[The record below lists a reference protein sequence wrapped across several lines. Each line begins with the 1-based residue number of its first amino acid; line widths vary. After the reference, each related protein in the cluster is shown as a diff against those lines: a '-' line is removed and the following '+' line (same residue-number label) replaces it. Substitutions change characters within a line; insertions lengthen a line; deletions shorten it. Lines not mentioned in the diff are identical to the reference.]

1 MNLTKIAAQNLLRR
15 KNRSIILILSVL
27 IGVGSV
33 LFLYLSSRAMTEDI
47 ANKLD
52 QYGSNI
58 LILPEA
64 GESLTFGGV
73 TVDSPAKIQEL
84 SPELIPLM
92 KTIKNNETL
101 ATIAPKLLA
110 NTTLNNYDVLLLGVD
125 FTQELRL
132 KKWWKIDGLNK
143 RQIPKENQILLGT
156 EVASRLNL
164 QPLQEIEIL
173 GSKFSVAGIIQSTGS
188 PEDDQ
193 AIFMNLPTLQ
203 KLTNKN
209 TISLIE
215 AAALCYTCPIEEVT
229 QQLRDKLP
237 GTRVTA
243 LKSSLESRDDTVQR
257 FDMFAV
263 TLSGILFLTTTIVVA
278 MTMKASVE
286 ERTREIGILR
296 AIGFRR
302 RHVAQMIFTESIV
315 LSIIGGIVGA
325 VAGMGLAIRYAP
337 LLVKMKVHI
346 QWEPLSLLYA
356 TAISVWIGL
365 VASSYPAWKAVRLN
379 PADSMRFI

>member
-156 EVASRLNL
+156 EVASRLN
-164 QPLQEIEIL
+164 
-173 GSKFSVAGIIQSTGS
+173 
-188 PEDDQ
+188 
-193 AIFMNLPTLQ
+193 
-203 KLTNKN
+203 
-209 TISLIE
+209 
-215 AAALCYTCPIEEVT
+215 
-229 QQLRDKLP
+229 
-237 GTRVTA
+237 
-243 LKSSLESRDDTVQR
+243 
-257 FDMFAV
+257 
-263 TLSGILFLTTTIVVA
+263 
-278 MTMKASVE
+278 
-286 ERTREIGILR
+286 
-296 AIGFRR
+296 
-302 RHVAQMIFTESIV
+302 
-315 LSIIGGIVGA
+315 
-325 VAGMGLAIRYAP
+325 
-337 LLVKMKVHI
+337 
-346 QWEPLSLLYA
+346 
-356 TAISVWIGL
+356 
-365 VASSYPAWKAVRLN
+365 
-379 PADSMRFI
+379 